1 MHIVMAILGVL
12 GTAAFIFWRIH
23 IASQAARDLADLAGE
38 AANLPRK
45 MRFRSKANRRAV
57 ETIDDPREAAAVL
70 IFGVAACAG
79 PITEPDR
86 AAMTHDMARLF
97 GISEADATELAA
109 RAAWHVSGMVDP
121 LNAVNRL
128 TDIVVEN
135 AGNEALSSLSPVLQA
150 SAARTEMQSA
160 DQSAFIA
167 KFRRRAGLA

>member
-1 MHIVMAILGVL
+1 MAILGVL